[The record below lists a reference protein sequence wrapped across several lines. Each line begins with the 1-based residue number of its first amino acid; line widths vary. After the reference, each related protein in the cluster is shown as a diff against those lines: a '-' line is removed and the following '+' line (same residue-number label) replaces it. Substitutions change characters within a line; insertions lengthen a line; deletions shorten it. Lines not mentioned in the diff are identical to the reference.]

1 MLTDKELVE
10 ALGGNEAVRQ
20 LCGFAHVSAVTNW
33 FLEGRSMPQA
43 WRMALEMKL
52 SEKTAA

>member
-52 SEKTAA
+52 SEKAAA

>member
-33 FLEGRSMPQA
+33 FLDGRAMPQA
-43 WRMALEMKL
+43 WRMALELKL
-52 SEKTAA
+52 AEQESA